1 MISMLSVGANPD
13 LKDVKDDPILD
24 LLQRE
29 YSILQDKI
37 DKIGGFRFTI
47 KGWALTLNT
56 GALVAAFA
64 ASLAPIVGV
73 LLVSGLVFGLWSLEW
88 RQAKLTDLFQ
98 SRTFRLEAR
107 IMRRLNTLGIRRGE
121 FATLIC
127 CPGIANELRTPI
139 DAHRPDTTATS
150 ALRRRKDLLG
160 RIMNSAPLVL
170 IRRSKLRS
178 KLVRSD
184 FHFYVLLWGISVA
197 FIFFQQ
203 SHAGQSPKGKVA
215 EHLFRECSTT
225 THRQQIS
232 AEGALWRAAKK

>member
-1 MISMLSVGANPD
+1 MISMLNAGATSD

-64 ASLAPIVGV
+64 TSLAPIIGV

-98 SRTFRLEAR
+98 SRTFRIEAR

-150 ALRRRKDLLG
+150 ALRRRKGFLG
-160 RIMNSAPLVL
+160 RIKNFAPLVL
-170 IRRSKLRS
+170 FRRSRLRR
-178 KLVRSD
+178 KLVGSD
-184 FHFYVLLWGISVA
+184 VHFYILLWGISVA

-203 SHAGQSPKGKVA
+203 SHVRQSPKGRA
-215 EHLFRECSTT
+215 IEHFFRECSIA

-232 AEGALWRAAKK
+232 AEGVSWRDVKK